1 MFISM
6 NGYYTIESNR
16 LVRSVT
22 PPQLYKFVLYCILVI
37 PIRNEMPL
45 SLDLSVKRYLLILLF
60 VYRIQM
66 YGGFLYWF
74 LVFCCFF
81 VVFLVF
87 WSFFA
92 FCFCFVFCF
101 LFLFVCF
108 FNYKQN
114 IVLLLLNIY
123 LACNGIIYFLKIQLQ
138 LYIN

>member
-1 MFISM
+1 MGRMFISM

-81 VVFLVF
+81 LFFWFFGVFLLFIFVLF
-87 WSFFA
+87 
-92 FCFCFVFCF
+92 FVFCF
-101 LFLFVCF
+101 FLFV
-108 FNYKQN
+108 
-114 IVLLLLNIY
+114 
-123 LACNGIIYFLKIQLQ
+123 FLTINKI
-138 LYIN
+138 